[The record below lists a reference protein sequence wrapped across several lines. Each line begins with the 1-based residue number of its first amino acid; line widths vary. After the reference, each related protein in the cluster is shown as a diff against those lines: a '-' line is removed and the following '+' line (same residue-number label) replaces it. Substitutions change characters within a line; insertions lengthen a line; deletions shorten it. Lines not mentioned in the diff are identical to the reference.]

1 MSQKIVENNMCMEAC
16 EGVTEPMVC
25 IPVARFEELIWSET
39 RFCTLQT
46 MIEEG
51 VELPKICRVFGLDYK
66 KTTGDRLAEL
76 FEDFIIECAE
86 EKREKA
92 EKAKA
97 EKEAAEDPEPETEED
112 IKAKGWTPVDVDNAK
127 LPPSVMELI
136 EEAKKAHPDAKVSVW
151 TKPVELTHA
160 EVEGVADCTCID
172 PADAEAPEE
181 KHFIEIEQDGQG
193 DIAAD
198 FITAGAEQ

>member
-1 MSQKIVENNMCMEAC
+1 MSQKIVENDMCMEAC
-16 EGVTEPMVC
+16 EGVTEPMVW

-51 VELPKICRVFGLDYK
+51 VELPKICRVFGLDHK

-76 FEDFIIECAE
+76 IEDVIIEKAK
-86 EKREKA
+86 EK
-92 EKAKA
+92 KAKA
-97 EKEAAEDPEPETEED
+97 EKEAAEAPEPETEED

-172 PADAEAPEE
+172 PADAEGPEEPEE

>member
-1 MSQKIVENNMCMEAC
+1 MSQKIVENDMCMEAC
-16 EGVTEPMVC
+16 EGVTEPMVW

-51 VELPKICRVFGLDYK
+51 VELPKICRVFGLDHK

-76 FEDFIIECAE
+76 IEDVIIEKAK
-86 EKREKA
+86 EKKGKA
-92 EKAKA
+92 EKT
-97 EKEAAEDPEPETEED
+97 AAEDTEPETEAD

-160 EVEGVADCTCID
+160 EIDGVEAYSGID
-172 PADAEAPEE
+172 PADAEGPEEPEE

>member
-1 MSQKIVENNMCMEAC
+1 MSKEIMENDMCMEAC
-16 EGVTEPMVC
+16 EGVTEPMVW
-25 IPVARFEELIWSET
+25 IPVSRFEELIWSET

-66 KTTGDRLAEL
+66 KTMRDRLAEA
-76 FEDFIIECAE
+76 FEDAIIEKTK
-86 EKREKA
+86 EKM
-92 EKAKA
+92 AKA
-97 EKEAAEDPEPETEED
+97 EKEAAEDTEPETEAD
-112 IKAKGWTPVDVDNAK
+112 IKAKGWTPVDNFDIEK
-127 LPPSVMELI
+127 LPPNVREVI
-136 EEAKKAHPDAKVSVW
+136 EEAKKAHPDARVSVW

-160 EVEGVADCTCID
+160 EVEGVMETTAID

-198 FITAGAEQ
+198 IITAGAEQ

>member
-1 MSQKIVENNMCMEAC
+1 MSKEIMENDMCMEAC
-16 EGVTEPMVC
+16 EGVTEPMVG
-25 IPVARFEELIWSET
+25 IPVSRFEELIWSET

-51 VELPKICRVFGLDYK
+51 VELPKICRVFGLDHK

-76 FEDFIIECAE
+76 FEEFVIKTAE
-86 EKREKA
+86 EKK
-92 EKAKA
+92 KAKA
-97 EKEAAEDPEPETEED
+97 EKTAAEDPEPETEAD
-112 IKAKGWTPVDVDNAK
+112 IKAKGWTPVDNFDIEK
-127 LPPSVMELI
+127 LPPNVREVI

-160 EVEGVADCTCID
+160 EVEGVMETTAID
-172 PADAEAPEE
+172 PADAEGPEE

-198 FITAGAEQ
+198 FITAGAEL

>member
-1 MSQKIVENNMCMEAC
+1 MSKEIMENDMCMEAC
-16 EGVTEPMVC
+16 EGVTEPMVR
-25 IPVARFEELIWSET
+25 IPVSRFEELIWSET

-51 VELPKICRVFGLDYK
+51 VELPKICRVFGLDHK

-76 FEDFIIECAE
+76 LEDVVI
-86 EKREKA
+86 EKA
-92 EKAKA
+92 KEKKAKA

-136 EEAKKAHPDAKVSVW
+136 EEAKKVHPDARVSVW

-160 EVEGVADCTCID
+160 EVEGVMETTAID

-198 FITAGAEQ
+198 FITAGAEL

>member
-1 MSQKIVENNMCMEAC
+1 MSQKIVENDMCMEAC
-16 EGVTEPMVC
+16 EGVTEPMVW

-51 VELPKICRVFGLDYK
+51 VELPKICRVFGLDHK

-76 FEDFIIECAE
+76 LEDVVI
-86 EKREKA
+86 EKA
-92 EKAKA
+92 KEKKAKA
-97 EKEAAEDPEPETEED
+97 EKEAAEAPEPETEEA

-172 PADAEAPEE
+172 PADAEGPEE

>member
-1 MSQKIVENNMCMEAC
+1 MSQKIVENDMCMEAC
-16 EGVTEPMVC
+16 EGVTEPMVW

-51 VELPKICRVFGLDYK
+51 VELPKICRVFGLDHK

-76 FEDFIIECAE
+76 IEDVIIEKAK
-86 EKREKA
+86 EK
-92 EKAKA
+92 KAKA
-97 EKEAAEDPEPETEED
+97 EKTAAEDTEPETEAD

-127 LPPSVMELI
+127 MPPSVMEII

-172 PADAEAPEE
+172 PADAEGPEE

-198 FITAGAEQ
+198 FITAGAEL

>member
-1 MSQKIVENNMCMEAC
+1 MSKEIMENNMCMEAC
-16 EGVTEPMVC
+16 EAVTVPMVS
-25 IPVARFEELIWSET
+25 ITASRFESLIRGEAKL
-39 RFCTLQT
+39 FDLQK

-51 VELPKICRVFGLDYK
+51 VELPKICKVFGLDHK

-76 FEDFIIECAE
+76 LEDVVI
-86 EKREKA
+86 EKA
-92 EKAKA
+92 KEKKAKA

-136 EEAKKAHPDAKVSVW
+136 EKAKKAHPDAKVSVW

-172 PADAEAPEE
+172 PADAEGPEE

>member
-1 MSQKIVENNMCMEAC
+1 MSKEIMENDMCMEAC
-16 EGVTEPMVC
+16 EGVTEPMVW

-46 MIEEG
+46 MIEAG

-66 KTTGDRLAEL
+66 KTMGDRLAEL
-76 FEDFIIECAE
+76 LEDVVI
-86 EKREKA
+86 EKA
-92 EKAKA
+92 KEKKAKA
-97 EKEAAEDPEPETEED
+97 EKTAAEDPEPETEED

-160 EVEGVADCTCID
+160 EIEGVAECTGID
-172 PADAEAPEE
+172 PAEVAAAEKHAEAQAE
-181 KHFIEIEQDGQG
+181 KHFIEIEQDG
-193 DIAAD
+193 AEAD
-198 FITAGAEQ
+198 EEAAGAEQ

>member
-1 MSQKIVENNMCMEAC
+1 MSKEIMENDMCMEAC

-25 IPVARFEELIWSET
+25 IPVSRFEELIWSET

-51 VELPKICRVFGLDYK
+51 VELPKICRVFGLDHK

-76 FEDFIIECAE
+76 LEDVVI
-86 EKREKA
+86 EKA
-92 EKAKA
+92 KETKAKA

-160 EVEGVADCTCID
+160 EVEGVMETTAID

-181 KHFIEIEQDGQG
+181 KHFIEIEQDG
-193 DIAAD
+193 AEAD
-198 FITAGAEQ
+198 EEAAGADQ

>member
-1 MSQKIVENNMCMEAC
+1 MSKEIMENNMCMEAC

-25 IPVARFEELIWSET
+25 IPVSRFEELIWSET
-39 RFCTLQT
+39 RFCTLQR

-51 VELPKICRVFGLDYK
+51 VELPKICRVFGLDHK

-76 FEDFIIECAE
+76 LEDVVI
-86 EKREKA
+86 EKA
-92 EKAKA
+92 KEKKAKA

-112 IKAKGWTPVDVDNAK
+112 IKAKGWTPVDLDTAK
-127 LPPSVMELI
+127 LPPNIMEII
-136 EEAKKAHPDAKVSVW
+136 EDAKKAHPDAKVSVW

-172 PADAEAPEE
+172 PADAEGPEE

>member
-1 MSQKIVENNMCMEAC
+1 MSQKIVENDMCMEAC
-16 EGVTEPMVC
+16 EGVTEPMVW

-51 VELPKICRVFGLDYK
+51 VELPKICRVFGLDHK

-76 FEDFIIECAE
+76 LEDVVI
-86 EKREKA
+86 EKA
-92 EKAKA
+92 KEKKAKA
-97 EKEAAEDPEPETEED
+97 EKEAAEDPDSETEED

-172 PADAEAPEE
+172 SEDAEGTEGPEE

-198 FITAGAEQ
+198 FIAAGAEQ

>member
-1 MSQKIVENNMCMEAC
+1 MSKEIMENDMCMEAC
-16 EGVTEPMVC
+16 EGVTEPMVW

-51 VELPKICRVFGLDYK
+51 VELPKICRVFGLDHK

-76 FEDFIIECAE
+76 IEDVIIEKAK
-86 EKREKA
+86 EK
-92 EKAKA
+92 KAKA
-97 EKEAAEDPEPETEED
+97 EKEAAEAPEPETEED

-172 PADAEAPEE
+172 PADAEGPEEPEE

-198 FITAGAEQ
+198 FITAGAEL

>member
-1 MSQKIVENNMCMEAC
+1 MSKEIMENDMCMEAC

-25 IPVARFEELIWSET
+25 IPVSRFEELIWSET
-39 RFCTLQT
+39 RFCTIQT

-51 VELPKICRVFGLDYK
+51 VELPKICRVFGLDHK

-76 FEDFIIECAE
+76 FEEFVIKTAE
-86 EKREKA
+86 EKK
-92 EKAKA
+92 KAKT
-97 EKEAAEDPEPETEED
+97 EKEAAEDPETEED

-127 LPPSVMELI
+127 LPPDVREVI
-136 EEAKKAHPDAKVSVW
+136 EKAKKAHPDAKVRVW

-160 EVEGVADCTCID
+160 EIEGVTEINGID
-172 PADAEAPEE
+172 PADTEGPEE

-198 FITAGAEQ
+198 FITAGAEL

>member
-1 MSQKIVENNMCMEAC
+1 MSQKIVENDMCMEAC
-16 EGVTEPMVC
+16 EGVTEPMVW

-46 MIEEG
+46 MIEAG
-51 VELPKICRVFGLDYK
+51 VELPKICRVFGLDHK

-76 FEDFIIECAE
+76 LEDVIIEKAK
-86 EKREKA
+86 EK
-92 EKAKA
+92 KAKA
-97 EKEAAEDPEPETEED
+97 EKTAAEDTEPETEAD

-160 EVEGVADCTCID
+160 EIDGVEAYSGID
-172 PADAEAPEE
+172 PADAEGPEEPEE

>member
-1 MSQKIVENNMCMEAC
+1 MSQKIVENDMCMEAC
-16 EGVTEPMVC
+16 EGVTEPMVW

-51 VELPKICRVFGLDYK
+51 VELPKICRVFGLDHK

-76 FEDFIIECAE
+76 IEDVIIEKAK
-86 EKREKA
+86 EK
-92 EKAKA
+92 KAKA
-97 EKEAAEDPEPETEED
+97 EKEAAEAPEPETEED

-172 PADAEAPEE
+172 PADAEGPEEPEE

-198 FITAGAEQ
+198 FITAGAEL

>member
-1 MSQKIVENNMCMEAC
+1 MSQKIVENDMCMEAC
-16 EGVTEPMVC
+16 EGVTEPMVW

-51 VELPKICRVFGLDYK
+51 VELPKICRVFGLDHK

-76 FEDFIIECAE
+76 LEDVVI
-86 EKREKA
+86 EKA
-92 EKAKA
+92 KEKKAKA
-97 EKEAAEDPEPETEED
+97 EKEAAEDPDSETEED

-160 EVEGVADCTCID
+160 EIDGVEAYSGID
-172 PADAEAPEE
+172 PADAEGPEEPEE

-198 FITAGAEQ
+198 FIAAGAEQ

>member
-1 MSQKIVENNMCMEAC
+1 MSQKIVENDMCMEAC
-16 EGVTEPMVC
+16 EGVTEPMVW

-51 VELPKICRVFGLDYK
+51 VELPKICRVFGLDHK

-76 FEDFIIECAE
+76 LEDVIIEKAK
-86 EKREKA
+86 EK
-92 EKAKA
+92 KAKA
-97 EKEAAEDPEPETEED
+97 EKEAAEDTDPETEED

-136 EEAKKAHPDAKVSVW
+136 EEAKKAHPDVKVSVW

-160 EVEGVADCTCID
+160 EIEGVTEGVTEITGID
-172 PADAEAPEE
+172 PADAEGPEE

-198 FITAGAEQ
+198 FIAAGAEQ

>member
-1 MSQKIVENNMCMEAC
+1 MSKEIMENNMCMEAC
-16 EGVTEPMVC
+16 EGVTEPMVW

-39 RFCTLQT
+39 RFCTIQT

-66 KTTGDRLAEL
+66 KTIRDRLAEA
-76 FEDFIIECAE
+76 FEDAIIEKTK
-86 EKREKA
+86 EKM
-92 EKAKA
+92 AKA
-97 EKEAAEDPEPETEED
+97 EKTAAEDPEPETEAD
-112 IKAKGWTPVDVDNAK
+112 IKAKGWTPVDNFDIEK
-127 LPPSVMELI
+127 LPPNVREVI

-160 EVEGVADCTCID
+160 EIDGVEAYSGID
-172 PADAEAPEE
+172 PADAEGPEE

>member
-1 MSQKIVENNMCMEAC
+1 MSKEIMENDMCMEAC

-25 IPVARFEELIWSET
+25 IPVSRFEELIWSET

-66 KTTGDRLAEL
+66 KTMRDRLAEA
-76 FEDFIIECAE
+76 FEDAIIEKTK
-86 EKREKA
+86 EKM
-92 EKAKA
+92 AKA
-97 EKEAAEDPEPETEED
+97 EKEAAEDTEPETEAD
-112 IKAKGWTPVDVDNAK
+112 IKAKGWTPVDNFDIEK
-127 LPPSVMELI
+127 LPPNVREVI
-136 EEAKKAHPDAKVSVW
+136 EEAKKAHPDARVSVW

-160 EVEGVADCTCID
+160 EVEGVMETTAID

-198 FITAGAEQ
+198 IITAGAEQ

>member
-1 MSQKIVENNMCMEAC
+1 MSKEIVENNMCMEAC

-51 VELPKICRVFGLDYK
+51 VELPKICRVFGLDHK

-76 FEDFIIECAE
+76 FEEFVIKTAE
-86 EKREKA
+86 EKK
-92 EKAKA
+92 KAKA

-112 IKAKGWTPVDVDNAK
+112 IKAKGWTPVDVENAK
-127 LPPSVMELI
+127 LPPCVMELI

-160 EVEGVADCTCID
+160 EIDGVEAYSGID
-172 PADAEAPEE
+172 PADAEGPEE
-181 KHFIEIEQDGQG
+181 KHFIEIEQDG
-193 DIAAD
+193 AEAD
-198 FITAGAEQ
+198 EEAAGAEQ

>member
-1 MSQKIVENNMCMEAC
+1 MSKEIMENDMCMEAC
-16 EGVTEPMVC
+16 EGVTEPMVR

-51 VELPKICRVFGLDYK
+51 VELPKICRVFGLDHK

-76 FEDFIIECAE
+76 FEDVVI
-86 EKREKA
+86 EKA
-92 EKAKA
+92 KEKKAKA
-97 EKEAAEDPEPETEED
+97 EKEAAEDPETEED

-127 LPPSVMELI
+127 LPPDVREVI
-136 EEAKKAHPDAKVSVW
+136 EKAKKAHPDAKVRVW

-160 EVEGVADCTCID
+160 EIEGVTEINGID
-172 PADAEAPEE
+172 PADTEGPEE

-198 FITAGAEQ
+198 FITAGAEL

>member
-25 IPVARFEELIWSET
+25 IPVSRFEELIWSET

-66 KTTGDRLAEL
+66 KTTGDRLAEM
-76 FEDFIIECAE
+76 FEEFVIKTAE
-86 EKREKA
+86 EKK
-92 EKAKA
+92 KAKA
-97 EKEAAEDPEPETEED
+97 EKEAAEDPEPETEAD
-112 IKAKGWTPVDVDNAK
+112 IKAKGWTPVDNFDIEK
-127 LPPSVMELI
+127 LPPNVREVI
-136 EEAKKAHPDAKVSVW
+136 EEAKKAHPDARVSVW

-160 EVEGVADCTCID
+160 EVEGVMETTAID

-181 KHFIEIEQDGQG
+181 KHFIEIEQDG
-193 DIAAD
+193 AEAD
-198 FITAGAEQ
+198 EEAAGAEQ

>member
-1 MSQKIVENNMCMEAC
+1 MSKEIMENDMCMEAC

-25 IPVARFEELIWSET
+25 IPVSRFEELIWSET

-51 VELPKICRVFGLDYK
+51 VELPKICRVFGLDHK

-76 FEDFIIECAE
+76 LEDVVI
-86 EKREKA
+86 EKA
-92 EKAKA
+92 KEKKAKA

-160 EVEGVADCTCID
+160 EVEGVMETTAID

-181 KHFIEIEQDGQG
+181 KHFIEIEQDG
-193 DIAAD
+193 AEAD
-198 FITAGAEQ
+198 EEAAGADQ

>member
-1 MSQKIVENNMCMEAC
+1 MSQKIVENDMCMEAC
-16 EGVTEPMVC
+16 EGVTEPMVW
-25 IPVARFEELIWSET
+25 IPVARFEELIGSET
-39 RFCTLQT
+39 RLCTLQT

-51 VELPKICRVFGLDYK
+51 VELPKICRVFGLNHK

-76 FEDFIIECAE
+76 FEDVVI
-86 EKREKA
+86 EKA
-92 EKAKA
+92 KEKKAKA

-112 IKAKGWTPVDVDNAK
+112 IKAKGWTPVDVDNTK
-127 LPPSVMELI
+127 LPPCVMELI
-136 EEAKKAHPDAKVSVW
+136 EEAKKVHPDAKVSVW

>member
-1 MSQKIVENNMCMEAC
+1 MSKEIMENDMCMEAC
-16 EGVTEPMVC
+16 EGVTEPMVW

-66 KTTGDRLAEL
+66 KTMRDRLAEA
-76 FEDFIIECAE
+76 FEDAIIEKTK
-86 EKREKA
+86 EKM
-92 EKAKA
+92 AKA
-97 EKEAAEDPEPETEED
+97 EKTAAEDPEPETEAD
-112 IKAKGWTPVDVDNAK
+112 IKAKGWTPVDNFDIEK
-127 LPPSVMELI
+127 LPPNVREVI
-136 EEAKKAHPDAKVSVW
+136 EEAKKAHPDARVSVW

-160 EVEGVADCTCID
+160 EVEGVMETTAID

-198 FITAGAEQ
+198 FITAGAKL